1 VVLVL
6 YICGLTTNV
15 TVGIMAR
22 AAAGVSVR
30 AAARADAKLDAK
42 VTVRNKLIILIVIW
56 DIS

>member
-1 VVLVL
+1 
-6 YICGLTTNV
+6 
-15 TVGIMAR
+15 MAR